1 MLKNKETGGS
11 VPSCYSLNRLWYR
24 TKTWLSDPTIVFGI
38 LLSGFFAYL
47 ILSPVLLMLYDSVV
61 IDFADKARAGG
72 EEGVFTLYY
81 LKRALSSRI
90 SEYIFWTPLV
100 NTVTVAFCVI
110 GITLA
115 LGTILGWLVS
125 RTDLYGKRWF
135 STVLMVPYMVPSWT
149 FALAWFAIFRN
160 RTTGGLNGWLETLG
174 FQPPDWLSYGL
185 VPITI
190 ILALH
195 YVPFVILLVGNALR
209 QFDSQLEDSARTL
222 GAGSRI
228 VALKIIF
235 PLLRPSIISASTLV
249 FARCLGDVG
258 VTYILGVPVKIDL
271 LSTSLLR
278 TISTGQTG
286 MSAVLAGAIILLG
299 AASVLIDMKLLK
311 AAQRYVTIGAKGSMH
326 RVSRLG
332 KWQWPAVI
340 FTTLIIVISA
350 VIPLVTLF
358 LTTVM
363 RIPGIVSFNNFTLDF
378 WIGHDLDTTALRQ
391 GILITGDF
399 WVAAWNTV
407 WMVGSASIAAG
418 FFGLFVGYMIVRSPI
433 KIVGAFLKQ
442 VTFLPY
448 LVPGIAFAAAY
459 LSMFAEPRGPIPS
472 LYGTTWILIIALFA
486 SQMPF
491 ASRAGIAAMMQM
503 GQEPEEAAKIVGA
516 SWWRRMLSIVLP
528 IHKGS
533 LVSGI
538 LLPFISGIKGLSLV
552 ILLAVPGTDL
562 LTTYAVRLVDYGYT
576 QAANAVSVMICVI
589 AFVGTWVV
597 QKLGKSNLSD
607 GIGG

>member
-1 MLKNKETGGS
+1 MLKKKETGNS
-11 VPSCYSLNRLWYR
+11 ESSIYFSNRLWYR
-24 TKTWLSDPTIVFGI
+24 IKTWLSNPSIFFGI
-38 LLSGFFAYL
+38 LLSIFFAYL
-47 ILSPVLLMLYDSVV
+47 ILCPVLLMLHDSVV
-61 IDFADKARAGG
+61 IDFADKLRAGG
-72 EEGVFTLYY
+72 EEGGFTLYY
-81 LKRALSSRI
+81 LQRALSSRI

-100 NTVTVAFCVI
+100 NTITVAFCVI
-110 GITLA
+110 GITLL
-115 LGTILGWLVS
+115 LGTLLGWLVS

-135 STVLMVPYMVPSWT
+135 STALMVPYMVPSWT

-160 RTTGGLNGWLETLG
+160 RTTGGLNGWLETFG
-174 FQPPDWLSYGL
+174 FLPPDWLAYGL

-258 VTYILGVPVKIDL
+258 VTYILGVPVKVDL
-271 LSTSLLR
+271 ISTSLLR
-278 TISTGQTG
+278 AISTGQTG
-286 MSAVLAGAIILLG
+286 MSAVLAGAIIFLG

-311 AAQRYVTIGAKGSMH
+311 AAQRYVTIGSKGSIH
-326 RVSRLG
+326 RISRLG
-332 KWQWPAVI
+332 KWQWPAVT
-340 FTTLIIVISA
+340 FTALMILVSA
-350 VIPLVTLF
+350 VIPLATLF

-363 RIPGIVSFNNFTLDF
+363 RIPGIVSFENFTLEF
-378 WIGHDLDTTALRQ
+378 WVGHNLDTTALRQ
-391 GILITGDF
+391 GILITHDF
-399 WVAAWNTV
+399 WIAAWNTV

-433 KIVGAFLKQ
+433 KIIGAFLKQ

-516 SWWRRMLSIVLP
+516 SWWQRMLSIVLP
-528 IHKGS
+528 IHKGA

-589 AFVGTWVV
+589 AFVGTWIV

>member
-1 MLKNKETGGS
+1 MSKKKEAGS
-11 VPSCYSLNRLWYR
+11 SKFSARPLNRLWYR

-38 LLSGFFAYL
+38 LLSVFFAYL
-47 ILSPVLLMLYDSVV
+47 ILSPVLLMLRDAVV
-61 IDFADKARAGG
+61 IDFADKIRAGG
-72 EEGVFTLYY
+72 EEGALTLYY
-81 LKRALSSRI
+81 LTRALSSRI

-110 GITLA
+110 GITLV

-135 STVLMVPYMVPSWT
+135 STALMIPYMVPSWT

-174 FQPPDWLSYGL
+174 FQPPDWLAYGL

-222 GAGSRI
+222 GASSRT

-271 LSTSLLR
+271 ISTSLLR
-278 TISTGQTG
+278 AISTGQTG
-286 MSAVLAGAIILLG
+286 MSAVLAGAIIFLG

-311 AAQRYVTIGAKGSMH
+311 ATQRYVTIGSKGSMH

-332 KWQWPAVI
+332 KWQWPAVT
-340 FTTLIIVISA
+340 FTVLMITISA
-350 VIPLVTLF
+350 VIPLFTLF

-363 RIPGIVSFNNFTLDF
+363 RIPGIVSLDNFTLDF

-391 GILITGDF
+391 GILITRDF

-442 VTFLPY
+442 VTFPPY

-491 ASRAGIAAMMQM
+491 ASRAGIAATMQM

-516 SWWRRMLSIVLP
+516 SWWRRMFAIVLP

>member
-1 MLKNKETGGS
+1 MLNDKKSDNSEVAGR
-11 VPSCYSLNRLWYR
+11 SLNRFWYR
-24 TKTWLSDPTIVFGI
+24 ARTWLSEPTIIFGLI
-38 LLSGFFAYL
+38 LSIFFAYL
-47 ILSPVLLMLYDSVV
+47 ILSPVLLMLFDAIT
-61 IDFADKARAGG
+61 IDFADKSRAGG
-72 EEGVFTLYY
+72 ETGTLTLYY
-81 LKRALSSRI
+81 LQRALSSRI
-90 SEYIFWTPLV
+90 SQYIFWIPLL
-100 NTVTVAFCVI
+100 NTAIVSLCVI
-110 GITLA
+110 GITLT
-115 LGTILGWLVS
+115 LGSTLGWLVS
-125 RTDLYGKRWF
+125 RTDLLGKRWF
-135 STVLMVPYMVPSWT
+135 STALVVPYMVPSRT
-149 FALAWFAIFRN
+149 FALAWLAIFRN
-160 RTTGGLNGWLETLG
+160 RTTGGLNGWVESLG
-174 FQPPDWLSYGL
+174 LNPPDWLSYGI

-222 GAGSRI
+222 GATPRV
-228 VALKIIF
+228 VALKIIL

-249 FARCLGDVG
+249 FAKCLGDVG
-258 VTYILGVPVKIDL
+258 VTYILGVPVKVDL

-278 TISTGQTG
+278 AISTGQSG
-286 MSAVLAGAIILLG
+286 MSAVLAGAIVILG

-311 AAQRYVTIGAKGSMH
+311 AAQRYVTIGSKGSIH
-326 RVSRLG
+326 KISRLG
-332 KWQWPAVI
+332 KWQWPAVT
-340 FTTLIIVISA
+340 FTSMVIVVSA
-350 VIPLVTLF
+350 VIPLLALF

-363 RIPGIVSFNNFTLDF
+363 RIPGIISFENFTLDY
-378 WIGHDLDTTALRQ
+378 WIGRDLDTTALRQ
-391 GILITGDF
+391 GILITGEF

-407 WMVGSASIAAG
+407 WMVGSAAIAAG
-418 FFGLFVGYMIVRSPI
+418 FFGLFVGYMVVRSPI
-433 KIVGAFLKQ
+433 AIIGAFLKQ

-459 LSMFAEPRGPIPS
+459 LSMFATPRGPMPS
-472 LYGTTWILIIALFA
+472 LYGTTWILVIALFA

-516 SWWRRMLSIVLP
+516 GWWRRMVSIVLP
-528 IHKGS
+528 IHKGA

-576 QAANAVSVMICVI
+576 QAANAVAVMICVI
-589 AFVGTWVV
+589 AFTGTWIV
-597 QKLGKSNLSD
+597 QKLGKSNLAE